1 MTEHGKRADC
11 SHDPLVV
18 KAAKR
23 LVRRAG
29 HKVNGKMLGS
39 NQDCMTTHGGMA
51 DCSQVPGDTRAK
63 HTAVLGGGLQWFAGG
78 GLQWLAEGEEL
89 GPFEIRCSQ
98 PELPDLK
105 CPTGFMPVGESQ
117 LNIDKVENGVRL
129 LARAVTCKCTKMPPD
144 ADAILKKAR
153 KCSLTTYKKENFK
166 DQVRTFVTSNPNG
179 AIFTNNAELGEAEK
193 VGSGRLLLGRGSP
206 HKNWG
211 GNILSAKLK
220 GACAN
225 VEYVGAS
232 STVAYA
238 GVLSV
243 VVSDDDGACNFNKAG
258 CFSRCVRWLGEA
270 FVVCR

>member
-1 MTEHGKRADC
+1 MA
-11 SHDPLVV
+11 
-18 KAAKR
+18 
-23 LVRRAG
+23 RRRRR
-29 HKVNGKMLGS
+29 
-39 NQDCMTTHGGMA
+39 T
-51 DCSQVPGDTRAK
+51 
-63 HTAVLGGGLQWFAGG
+63 
-78 GLQWLAEGEEL
+78 
-89 GPFEIRCSQ
+89 GPKIKCSQ

-144 ADAILKKAR
+144 ANAILKKAS

-166 DQVRTFVTSNPNG
+166 GFVRTFVTSNPNG

-193 VGSGRLLLGRGSP
+193 AGLWRRRRRRY
-206 HKNWG
+206 KNWG
-211 GNILSAKLK
+211 ANIKSAKLK

-225 VEYVGAS
+225 AEYVGAL

-243 VVSDDDGACNFNKAG
+243 VVSDDDSACKLNKSG
-258 CFSRCVRWLGEA
+258 CFSRCVRRLGEA